1 MAAPA
6 FAIQEAPEMAAA
18 LSHKKSGR
26 PPRRLL
32 LIFFFSHRRRVTSP
46 SPLLNPKISLAQY
59 EPQRFTVGRA
69 VEKGAAKGYK
79 HGVHRAED
87 RQRKKQPC
95 GPKTRYDQDCALKY
109 YEKCV

>member
-1 MAAPA
+1 MSPKDVPSD
-6 FAIQEAPEMAAA
+6 E
-18 LSHKKSGR
+18 LWKK
-26 PPRRLL
+26 
-32 LIFFFSHRRRVTSP
+32 
-46 SPLLNPKISLAQY
+46 A
-59 EPQRFTVGRA
+59 
-69 VEKGAAKGYK
+69 AAKGYK